1 MLTEEEILIEK
12 QEKVLSRN
20 KQVAINIIASF
31 VALAVNMGIN
41 FFLSKYIVAKVGVE
55 AYGFVQLTNNILN
68 YLSILTIALNSMS
81 SRFISISYFK
91 KDVKSANQYFSST
104 FFADLILSTVFFPI
118 LVIAILNISI
128 LLNISSE
135 LVFDVQMLM
144 LFMLANFIVGLLA
157 TNLGISY
164 YVKNQLY
171 RSSLIN
177 IIVYIIRA
185 ALLLFLFGYCKPQI
199 AFVGFVGLVV
209 TCITQIF
216 NLHYKKVL
224 TPELK
229 IQKNDFRWKKVKE
242 LLSAG
247 VWNSI
252 TQLGSVLQEGLDLL
266 ITNLFISATDMGV
279 LSIAKIIPGLI
290 NTLLATMISTFLPSI
305 TEFYA
310 NGRITEMVAF
320 IKQSMKLIGML
331 INIPIAVLIAYGDVL
346 FSLWFPSQ
354 DAQLLQLLSIITILP
369 WAIMGQ
375 ATIIHN
381 LFNVLNRLKVNSI
394 LVLTTG
400 VLNIIVVFALLKTTN
415 LGLFAVAGVST
426 VFSILRNLLYTV
438 PFGAKYIGQKWTT
451 FYPEIF
457 KSVGSVVIISCIGL
471 FLKNLMPMITWLW
484 MILFCMITGG
494 VGFLFNYMIVFNK
507 NDRLRLKNMVKDKV
521 KRG

>member
-1 MLTEEEILIEK
+1 MIEK

-68 YLSILTIALNSMS
+68 YFSILTIALNSMS
-81 SRFISISYFK
+81 SRFISISYFQ
-91 KDVKSANQYFSST
+91 KDVTSANQYFSST
-104 FFADLILSTVFFPI
+104 FFADLILSAIFFPI
-118 LVIAILNISI
+118 LVIAILNVST

-144 LFMLANFIVGLLA
+144 IFMLANFIVGLLA

-171 RSSLIN
+171 RASLIN

-185 ALLLFLFGYCKPQI
+185 ALLLILFGFCKPQI
-199 AFVGFVGLVV
+199 AFVSFVGLIV

-229 IQKNDFRWKKVKE
+229 IQKNNFSWKKVKE

-252 TQLGSVLQEGLDLL
+252 TQLGNVLQEGLDLL
-266 ITNLFISATDMGV
+266 ITNLFISATDMGI
-279 LSIAKIIPGLI
+279 LSIVKIIPGLI
-290 NTLLATMISTFLPSI
+290 NALLATMVSTFLPSI

-310 NGRITEMVAF
+310 NGRSKEMVSF
-320 IKQSMKLIGML
+320 IRESMKLIGML

-354 DAQLLQLLSIITILP
+354 NAQLLHILSIITILP

-381 LFNVLNRLKVNSI
+381 LFNVLNRLKVNSM

-400 VLNIIVVFALLKTTN
+400 ALNIIVVFILLKTTS
-415 LGLFAVAGVST
+415 LGLFAVAGVSSI
-426 VFSILRNLLYTV
+426 FSILRNLLYTV

-451 FYPEIF
+451 FYPEIL
-457 KSVGSVVIISCIGL
+457 KSMGSVIVISVIGL
-471 FLKNLMPMITWLW
+471 LLKKLMPLTTWLW
-484 MILFCMITGG
+484 VILFCMMTAGI
-494 VGFLFNYMIVFNK
+494 GFLFNYLIVFNR
-507 NDRLRLKNMVKDKV
+507 NDRLRLKNMIKNKM